1 MNYKS
6 AFLLRCPA
14 IPKVRIALVGLGNR
28 GTKTLVRYAFIGNA
42 EISCIVDVDSQ
53 RLARANK
60 LLRDSH
66 RKEALTLCGPDAWK
80 EACQLPDIDLIYIC
94 TEWRDAAFIKLGK
107 LYNEKNLFICHRISL
122 GFRYVS
128 TKGCEGNN

>member
-28 GTKTLVRYAFIGNA
+28 GTKTLVRYAFIDNA

-53 RLARANK
+53 RLHVPTSCCATAGARKRSRSADLMHGKRLAN
-60 LLRDSH
+60 
-66 RKEALTLCGPDAWK
+66 
-80 EACQLPDIDLIYIC
+80 CQI
-94 TEWRDAAFIKLGK
+94 
-107 LYNEKNLFICHRISL
+107 
-122 GFRYVS
+122 
-128 TKGCEGNN
+128 

>member
-42 EISCIVDVDSQ
+42 EISCIVDVDSR
-53 RLARANK
+53 RLERANK
-60 LLRDSH
+60 LLRESG
-66 RKEALTLCGPDAWK
+66 RKEALALCGPDAWK
-80 EACQLPDIDLIYIC
+80 EACQLPDIDLIYIYVRNGAHILK
-94 TEWRDAAFIKLGK
+94 W
-107 LYNEKNLFICHRISL
+107 LYMLCAVASMWL
-122 GFRYVS
+122 
-128 TKGCEGNN
+128 

>member
-28 GTKTLVRYAFIGNA
+28 GTKTLVRYAFIDNA

-60 LLRDSH
+60 LLRDSG
-66 RKEALTLCGPDAWK
+66 RKERSRSADLMHGRRLANCPILTLY
-80 EACQLPDIDLIYIC
+80 IYVRSGAPIPKWLYTLC
-94 TEWRDAAFIKLGK
+94 VAASMWL
-107 LYNEKNLFICHRISL
+107 
-122 GFRYVS
+122 
-128 TKGCEGNN
+128 

>member
-42 EISCIVDVDSQ
+42 EISCIVDVDSR
-53 RLARANK
+53 RLERANK
-60 LLRDSH
+60 LLRESG
-66 RKEALTLCGPDAWK
+66 RKEALALCGPDAWK
-80 EACQLPDIDLIYIC
+80 EACQLPDIDLIYMYGVAHPYTDGC
-94 TEWRDAAFIKLGK
+94 TRYALRQACGCRGAG
-107 LYNEKNLFICHRISL
+107 CHYGGRVLAS
-122 GFRYVS
+122 GAY
-128 TKGCEGNN
+128 G